1 MEAAIAAA
9 LAGQLEAFVF
19 DRQAQAISAIQSLVE
34 QSGPRTAVMPL
45 DTIKS
50 VYPLNIMREKG
61 VLGVAAKLVKYPAR
75 YEKLVNNLLGR
86 TVVVQDVNVAARIM
100 RRGLGTVVT
109 VDGILFHP
117 SGYISGGQPQAS
129 RPFILGY
136 ERDIETLPKEME
148 KIRRSLEVAQ
158 REIELLRDQRKQAE
172 SALAALTRDA
182 ENALDKRQKLQSSLS
197 QRQQKLAQLRGEMR
211 GLIGSQ
217 VSLREQQST
226 LAVEAQRLE
235 TERETM
241 LEQAAEC
248 METAKYLGQANSV
261 VQQKRK
267 TLTTA
272 VEEAADALARIDAQY
287 RSLAAQGE
295 AAKAALK
302 RLEEQ
307 AAAKK
312 SQLRAL
318 EQELGTIESTVVTDE
333 KSLAQAKTRME
344 EFAGNGQP
352 GQEGS
357 HHLEARQRDLNSQV
371 LSAQSRL
378 FESERTALE
387 AEVEVKRW
395 ETEVGALQ
403 SRIAEDG
410 LTLTP
415 DGNIVAEQV
424 EQPAVPTW
432 LPAQDEDGP
441 GGLRP
446 MSGGAHIDQEALR
459 GQIDRLRGQL
469 RGIGPVNVEAQVDYE
484 SLSER
489 HAFLSGQLED
499 LATAEKSLRRAIEE
513 LTVLMRKR
521 FETTFEKVAA
531 GFSQFFQT
539 FFGGGHAKL
548 SLTDP
553 KDPAG
558 SGVEVEAQPPGKRT
572 KSLAQLS
579 GGEKALT
586 SVSLLFALLQA
597 NPSPFCVLDE
607 VDAMLDEA
615 NVGRFAHALK
625 ELAQRTQFIVITHNR
640 RTIEVADSIYGVSM
654 APDGASRVLS
664 MRLGD
669 VSGAVA
675 AN

>member
-1 MEAAIAAA
+1 M
-9 LAGQLEAFVF
+9 
-19 DRQAQAISAIQSLVE
+19 D
-34 QSGPRTAVMPL
+34 
-45 DTIKS
+45 
-50 VYPLNIMREKG
+50 
-61 VLGVAAKLVKYPAR
+61 
-75 YEKLVNNLLGR
+75 
-86 TVVVQDVNVAARIM
+86 
-100 RRGLGTVVT
+100 
-109 VDGILFHP
+109 
-117 SGYISGGQPQAS
+117 
-129 RPFILGY
+129 
-136 ERDIETLPKEME
+136 
-148 KIRRSLEVAQ
+148 KIRRSRDVAEREV
-158 REIELLRDQRKQAE
+158 EILRGKRRQAE

-182 ENALDKRQKLQSSLS
+182 ENALDKRQKLQGALS

-211 GLIGSQ
+211 GLMGSQ
-217 VSLREQQST
+217 AGLRDQQKA
-226 LAVEAQRLE
+226 LALDAERLE

-248 METAKYLGQANSV
+248 AETAKFLGQANSV

-272 VEEAADALARIDAQY
+272 VEQSADALARVDAQY
-287 RSLAAQGE
+287 RSLAAQRE
-295 AAKAALK
+295 AAQASLT
-302 RLEEQ
+302 RLESQ
-307 AAAKK
+307 YSAK
-312 SQLRAL
+312 SGQLRAL
-318 EQELGTIESTVVTDE
+318 EKELTMLESSVIADE
-333 KSLAQAKTRME
+333 KSLAQTRTKME
-344 EFAGNGQP
+344 EFVQSGQP

-371 LSAQSRL
+371 LSSQNRL
-378 FESERTALE
+378 FESERGALE
-387 AEVEVKRW
+387 AEVDVKRW
-395 ETEVGALQ
+395 AAEVDALR

-415 DGNIVAEQV
+415 DGNILAQEV
-424 EQPAVPTW
+424 EQTAVSSWISTE
-432 LPAQDEDGP
+432 DDGP

-446 MSGGAHIDQEALR
+446 ISGGAHIDQEALR
-459 GQIDRLRGQL
+459 GQIERLRGQL
-469 RGIGPVNVEAQVDYE
+469 RGIGPVNIEAQVDYE
-484 SLSER
+484 SLTER
-489 HAFLSGQLED
+489 HTFLGGQLED

-513 LTVLMRKR
+513 LTGLMRKR
-521 FETTFEKVAA
+521 FETTFEKVAG

-548 SLTDP
+548 TLTDP
-553 KDPAG
+553 KDPSG
-558 SGVEVEAQPPGKRT
+558 SGVEIEAQPPGKRT

-615 NVGRFAHALK
+615 NVGRFASALK
-625 ELAQRTQFIVITHNR
+625 DLALRTQFIVITHNR

-669 VSGAVA
+669 LPAGAVA
-675 AN
+675 T